1 MMQRALLVA
10 ILAFQAGG
18 LVAGDPETGKQRS
31 AQCAPCHGPYGIGV
45 QPTYPNLA
53 GQKYDYLV
61 KQLWSFK
68 RGGRK
73 DPSMTMPVRKLDG
86 QDIEN
91 LAAYFSS
98 LSCQKN

>member
-1 MMQRALLVA
+1 MQRALLAVIVA
-10 ILAFQAGG
+10 FQTGILA
-18 LVAGDPETGKQRS
+18 AGDPEAGKQR
-31 AQCAPCHGPYGIGV
+31 AVQCTPCHGSYGIGV

-73 DPSMTMPVRKLDG
+73 DPSMTMQARNLDG

-91 LAAYFSS
+91 LAAYFSG
-98 LSCQKN
+98 LSCQGI